1 MDIRQLFS
9 DCFNVQSNNR
19 LPIYGNF
26 WHYRDDWYFNLQSL
40 SHQFLD
46 SFLIIDALNY
56 SNLSNQ
62 NHYHLNNVGKLT
74 NQSDT
79 SAKE

>member
-1 MDIRQLFS
+1 MVRCLVLS
-9 DCFNVQSNNR
+9 DNR

-26 WHYRDDWYFNLQSL
+26 WHYRDDWYLNLQSL

-46 SFLIIDALNY
+46 SFLIINTPNY
-56 SNLSNQ
+56 SNLINR
-62 NHYHLNNVGKLT
+62 NHYYPNNVGKLT

>member
-1 MDIRQLFS
+1 MVRCLVLS
-9 DCFNVQSNNR
+9 ENR
-19 LPIYGNF
+19 LPIYSHF
-26 WHYRDDWYFNLQSL
+26 WHYHDDWYFNSQSL